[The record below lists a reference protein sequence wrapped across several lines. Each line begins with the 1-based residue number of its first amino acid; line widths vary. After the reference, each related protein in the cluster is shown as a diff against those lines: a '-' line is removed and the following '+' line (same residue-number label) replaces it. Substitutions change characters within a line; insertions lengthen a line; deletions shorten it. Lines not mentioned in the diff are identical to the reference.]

1 MLANDIKLNGNVV
14 IILFNLKGAY
24 TIPIVID
31 EGLGGSEYSFHVD
44 FDISILKKNKIYR
57 VIYKLIKICE
67 NTD

>member
-1 MLANDIKLNGNVV
+1 MLANNIKLNGNVV

-44 FDISILKKNKIYR
+44 FDISILKKNIIYR
-57 VIYKLIKICE
+57 ANYKLIKICE
-67 NTD
+67 NTV